1 MLAAPERWMPSL
13 VRDTERER
21 EALLSEVGIRD
32 DGGRSRRPAEVTF
45 GEALRLPAKTILPM
59 RWQPSSAWPLF
70 PQLDA
75 DLEVASLGPS
85 RTQLSVNARY
95 TPPLGRLGSVIGSSP
110 PAPGGG
116 GDREGPRRPGR
127 RRAGARRGRRTA
139 AASGSPAS

>member
-1 MLAAPERWMPSL
+1 M
-13 VRDTERER
+13 RDTERER

-75 DLEVASLGPS
+75 DLEVASLGLLGPS
-85 RTQLSVNARY
+85 CRSMPAIRPRSAGWAR
-95 TPPLGRLGSVIGSSP
+95 
-110 PAPGGG
+110 
-116 GDREGPRRPGR
+116 
-127 RRAGARRGRRTA
+127 
-139 AASGSPAS
+139 